1 MLLTGTC
8 GGSPPDSSCTGHR
21 LFTREFIW
29 TVLSEHP
36 KFTITGSMGKKN
48 KTISLWPI
56 RVLWFLSF
64 QCLMHFQHRGKVQCS
79 AVYINMIF
87 LLFLWSFLLWHA
99 VSPPLVVL
107 YVSLSSDWKVEP
119 SPLHSHITDDRT
131 VCFYRCEGAGDK
143 MPKHSHSRFKVSLY
157 SSWTVLKW
165 TGPVTSN
172 QRLCHVRGT
181 VPYQLFHIT
190 LCLLRVWI
198 NMNKT
203 MSIFV
208 Q

>member
-99 VSPPLVVL
+99 VSLPLVVL
-107 YVSLSSDWKVEP
+107 YVSLSSDLRQ
-119 SPLHSHITDDRT
+119 SPHLSIHISQ
-131 VCFYRCEGAGDK
+131 
-143 MPKHSHSRFKVSLY
+143 M
-157 SSWTVLKW
+157 TVLCVFTDVKVL
-165 TGPVTSN
+165 VTRCPN
-172 QRLCHVRGT
+172 IH
-181 VPYQLFHIT
+181 T
-190 LCLLRVWI
+190 LDLR
-198 NMNKT
+198 
-203 MSIFV
+203 
-208 Q
+208 

>member
-36 KFTITGSMGKKN
+36 KFTITGSMGKKKN
-48 KTISLWPI
+48 NLIVVHWSALIFKLPFSTQRESTMLGSL
-56 RVLWFLSF
+56 
-64 QCLMHFQHRGKVQCS
+64 HKHD
-79 AVYINMIF
+79 IF
-87 LLFLWSFLLWHA
+87 ALFMKF
-99 VSPPLVVL
+99 LVVTC
-107 YVSLSSDWKVEP
+107 SQSSAGGVVCFFVIWLEAEP

-157 SSWTVLKW
+157 SLWTVLKW

-190 LCLLRVWI
+190 LRLLKVWMV
-198 NMNKT
+198 NMDKT